1 MAMNGNGKALD
12 ANSLPVKE
20 YDGIIIGGGGSGLM
34 SSLQLAQSGM
44 NTAVI
49 SKVFPT
55 RSHTVSAQGGI
66 TCAIASA
73 DPNDDWRWHMYDT
86 VKGSDFIGDQDSIE
100 YMCQEGPATVF
111 ELENMGLPFSRT
123 EEGKIYQRA
132 FGGQSKDYGKGGQ
145 AERTCA
151 AADRTGHALLHTLY
165 QANVKAGT
173 NFLSEWFAVDLVL
186 NSEDQVTGVIAF
198 EIESGEAYFLKAKAT
213 VLATGGAGRIYK
225 STTNALINTGDG
237 TGMAL
242 RAGLAVQDME
252 MWQFHPTGIH
262 GAGTLV
268 TEGCRGEGG
277 YLINKDGE
285 RFMERYAPN
294 AKDLA
299 SRDVVA
305 RSMMLEIIEGRGCGP
320 EADHCF
326 LKLDH
331 LGADLLHKRLPGIT
345 ELSKTFAGIDPAE
358 HPIPVV
364 PTCHYAMGGI
374 PTNVN
379 GQVITQKAD
388 GSDSLVEGLYA
399 AGEAAC
405 VSVHGGNR
413 LGGNSLL
420 DLVVF
425 GRSAG
430 LHIEE
435 SFKKGIDIKDPSKE
449 DINKALRNIN
459 RVNISSDGENA
470 SVIKKDL
477 QDIMQ
482 TSFGVFRREDNM
494 KSGIKVIE
502 EIRARAES
510 LHLAD
515 KSSRFNTARIEALEL
530 LNLLE
535 VAEATA
541 ISANERKESRGAH
554 SRDDYPERDD
564 ENWLKHSIYFK
575 GNKEISKR
583 DVNFRPK
590 IVQAFQPFARTY

>member
-1 MAMNGNGKALD
+1 MAMNGKGYLD
-12 ANSLPVKE
+12 ASNLPVKE
-20 YDGIIIGGGGSGLM
+20 FDGIIVGGGGSGLM
-34 SSLQLAQSGM
+34 AGLQLAQSGM
-44 NTAVI
+44 NTAVV

-165 QANVKAGT
+165 QANIKAGT

-186 NSEDQVTGVIAF
+186 NDLNQVTGVIAF
-198 EIESGEAYFLKAKAT
+198 EIESGQAYFLKAKAT

-305 RSMMLEIIEGRGCGP
+305 RAMMLEIIEGRGCGP
-320 EADHCF
+320 DKDHCF

-345 ELSKTFAGIDPAE
+345 ELSKTFAGIDPAD

-374 PTNVN
+374 PTNVH
-379 GQVITQKAD
+379 GQVLTQQTD
-388 GSDSLVEGLYA
+388 GSDKVVEGLYA

-430 LHIEE
+430 LHIED
-435 SFKKGIDIKDPSKE
+435 SFKQGIGISDPTNE
-449 DINKALRNIN
+449 NINDALKNIN
-459 RVNISSDGENA
+459 RVNSSQDGEN
-470 SVIKKDL
+470 SSTIKKDL
-477 QDIMQ
+477 QEVMQ
-482 TSFGVFRREDNM
+482 LSFGVFRSAKNM
-494 KSGIKVIE
+494 EAGIE
-502 EIRARAES
+502 EINMIRERTEN
-510 LHLAD
+510 LYLAD
-515 KSSRFNTARIEALEL
+515 KSSKFNTARVEALEL

-541 ISANERKESRGAH
+541 ICANERKESRGAH

-575 GNKEISKR
+575 ETKEVSKR